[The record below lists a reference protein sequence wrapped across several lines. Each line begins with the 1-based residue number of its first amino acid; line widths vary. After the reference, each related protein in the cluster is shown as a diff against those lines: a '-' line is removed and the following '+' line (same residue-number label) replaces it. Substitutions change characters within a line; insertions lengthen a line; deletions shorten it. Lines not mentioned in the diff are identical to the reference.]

1 MKPYGGTND
10 GLQNFDLMVKANKIQ
25 QGGDPIE
32 VYYSK
37 LIGIWKEIDK
47 RSPNL
52 MNSPE
57 DKTTYNRIIQQ
68 NRLYQFLAGVDETL
82 DKDRRDILN
91 REPLPTPEEAFAII
105 RREIHR

>member
-1 MKPYGGTND
+1 MQEIETLYGGTKD
-10 GLQNFDLMVKANKIQ
+10 RLQNFDLMVKANKIQ

-37 LIGIWKEIDK
+37 LTGIWKEIDR
-47 RSPNL
+47 RSPNP

-57 DKTTYNRIIQQ
+57 DKTTYNRIMQQ

-82 DKDRRDILN
+82 DKDQRDILN
-91 REPLPTPEEAFAII
+91 
-105 RREIHR
+105 